1 MVGSQVQKHDPVLL
15 ANLMVDLEQAK
26 LENIEQ
32 W

>member
-1 MVGSQVQKHDPVLL
+1 MVGSQVQKHDTVLL
-15 ANLMVDLEQAK
+15 ANLMVDLKQAK